1 MVTNIQCGA
10 PTEYSEDIQQYQMH
24 ADIFSEFNFKH
35 TMHRK
40 KYSEYVH
47 IIWEQ
52 YSLADLCHSCQSSLF
67 THTH

>member
-24 ADIFSEFNFKH
+24 ADIFSEFNFEY
-35 TMHRK
+35 TMHLK

-47 IIWEQ
+47 II
-52 YSLADLCHSCQSSLF
+52 
-67 THTH
+67 